1 MKARGAIRIPVAE
14 GDESSQA
21 SIRMCSYRFKKALSD
36 ISLDKPERQQLA
48 TILDILKPSGE

>member
-1 MKARGAIRIPVAE
+1 MITEMGRRGKLMKARGAIRIPVAE

-36 ISLDKPERQQLA
+36 ISLDKP
-48 TILDILKPSGE
+48 